1 MPSLTWVKMKHVR
14 LHVGFP
20 AGLSSFLE
28 LYVGKGKNVTTN
40 NFLPRRPGQAI
51 AAEDEHS
58 GIDQQSQKRAPST
71 SSNRVFK
78 CAHEGR

>member
-1 MPSLTWVKMKHVR
+1 MLQLT
-14 LHVGFP
+14 
-20 AGLSSFLE
+20 AS
-28 LYVGKGKNVTTN
+28 
-40 NFLPRRPGQAI
+40 LPRRPGQAI

-58 GIDQQSQKRAPST
+58 GIDQLSQKRAPST